1 MSEWRPYADQLRG
14 TRDALAALP
23 GILADGDA
31 SNRLRDQLLS
41 ATPFMEASSDC
52 FVGYFL
58 LWSAMVAER
67 KIAEKG
73 GLPEDPAAL
82 KDVLERDPGLAHLA
96 GKLASARYF
105 IVNVLPVVDGQ
116 IAALSRKE
124 SAACAMADASF

>member
-1 MSEWRPYADQLRG
+1 LSEWRPYADQLRS

-31 SNRLRDQLLS
+31 TNRLRDQLLS
-41 ATPFMEASSDC
+41 ATPFMEASSDS

-73 GLPEDPAAL
+73 GLPDDPEVR
-82 KDVLERDPGLAHLA
+82 KDALERDPGLAHLA
-96 GKLASARYF
+96 GKLSCARYF
-105 IVNVLPVVDGQ
+105 IANVLPVVDGQ
-116 IAALSRKE
+116 IAALSRTE
-124 SAACAMADASF
+124 SAACVIADVSF